1 LSNVQAKLLI
11 VGNGDALPRLQ
22 RMAADLGVG
31 ERIIFHPAVPHAELP
46 ALYACADVGLFPG
59 LGEEAFGISVA
70 EAMACGLP
78 VVASYNGGM
87 PEVIGN
93 EGSCGRLFA
102 LGDVDACAGE
112 MAAMCLSPE
121 MRATMGATARQRIE
135 TQFTWR
141 QSAERLLVAINAAG
155 PKT

>member
-1 LSNVQAKLLI
+1 
-11 VGNGDALPRLQ
+11 
-22 RMAADLGVG
+22 
-31 ERIIFHPAVPHAELP
+31 
-46 ALYACADVGLFPG
+46 
-59 LGEEAFGISVA
+59 
-70 EAMACGLP
+70 MACGLP

-112 MAAMCLSPE
+112 MALMCLSPE
-121 MRATMGATARQRIE
+121 MRATMGAAARLRIE
-135 TQFTWR
+135 TRFTWR
-141 QSAERLLVAINAAG
+141 QSAERLLAAINAAG